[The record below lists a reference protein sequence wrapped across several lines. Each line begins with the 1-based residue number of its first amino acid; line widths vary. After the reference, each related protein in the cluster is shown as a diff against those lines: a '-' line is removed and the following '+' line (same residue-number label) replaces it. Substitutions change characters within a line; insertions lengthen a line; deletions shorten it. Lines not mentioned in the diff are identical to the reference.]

1 MPDDYDDE
9 PKGPQNRVDH
19 GKLKQFKQ
27 RFLRL
32 EEEKKDAAE
41 QQKELLAE
49 MKSDGYNTAIFK
61 KAVKLLE
68 MDQDKRSNEEAEL
81 DIYMDA
87 LQ

>member
-1 MPDDYDDE
+1 MPFENDDE
-9 PKGPQNRVDH
+9 PRGPEDRVDH
-19 GKLKQFKQ
+19 AKLKQYKQ

-32 EEEKKDAAE
+32 EDEKKDAAE

-49 MKSDGYNTAIFK
+49 MKGDGYNTTIFK

-68 MDQDKRSNEEAEL
+68 MDQDKRSNEEAEM
-81 DIYMDA
+81 DIYLDA

>member
-1 MPDDYDDE
+1 MPDDYNDDAT
-9 PKGPQNRVDH
+9 GPQNRVDH
-19 GKLKQFKQ
+19 GQLKQFKQ
-27 RFLRL
+27 RYVRL
-32 EEEKKDAAE
+32 EEEKKDSAE

-49 MKSDGYNTAIFK
+49 MKGAGYNTAIFK

-81 DIYMDA
+81 DTYMDA